1 MIIIILPAVEYSYF
15 FFCLAPPDSPALP
28 PSTLPADEQLNSD
41 IQTVTISV
49 PTFSTSNGEISHYQV
64 IVVFLPEGTEVNS
77 LSKPDELFNSIN
89 SLSVY
94 GSVPCGN
101 QPSTI
106 VGYITAEM
114 SSTLYD
120 GLNGKFVVGQDK
132 DSDPNSANDR
142 PELYTNGPLCY
153 STRYTVFVR
162 AYPVTRNQQVI
173 LPSVLTV
180 TALYRE

>member
-1 MIIIILPAVEYSYF
+1 M
-15 FFCLAPPDSPALP
+15 
-28 PSTLPADEQLNSD
+28 
-41 IQTVTISV
+41 
-49 PTFSTSNGEISHYQV
+49 
-64 IVVFLPEGTEVNS
+64 FLPEGTEVNS

-101 QPSTI
+101 QPSTV

>member
-1 MIIIILPAVEYSYF
+1 MPV
-15 FFCLAPPDSPALP
+15 
-28 PSTLPADEQLNSD
+28 DEQLNSD

-49 PTFSTSNGEISHYQV
+49 PTFSSKNGEISHYQV

-77 LSKPDELFNSIN
+77 LSKPDELFYSIN

-120 GLNGKFVVGQDK
+120 ALNGKFVVGQDK